1 MAGGRPGQGRP
12 FHLPGRLS
20 SIVHVE
26 IEGIRLFTRR
36 VGRGPLV
43 VALHGGPGAHHDY
56 LLPQFDLLATG
67 RELLYY
73 DQRGG
78 GQSPVSRETP
88 VGWREHVAD
97 LDALR
102 RLLGGHALTLLGYSW
117 GGLLAVLYYLE
128 HPQHVARLALVA
140 PGAIAPEYRA
150 DFDREFAA
158 RMAAP
163 EVVAAREALR
173 ASRLRERDPAA
184 YQKRAFEL
192 SVAGYFRDWRTAPH
206 LTPFRVTARTQQAVW
221 ESLRGE
227 DLRLRLRASPVPR
240 PPSLIVHG
248 TFDPIPIAASRE
260 LAALLGAELVELPV
274 GHCPHVEATEAFVA
288 ALDRFLP
295 RA

>member
-1 MAGGRPGQGRP
+1 M
-12 FHLPGRLS
+12 
-20 SIVHVE
+20 
-26 IEGIRLFTRR
+26 
-36 VGRGPLV
+36 V
-43 VALHGGPGAHHDY
+43 VLHGGPGAHHDY
-56 LLPQFDLLATG
+56 LLPQYDRLAAG
-67 RELLYY
+67 RELFYY

-78 GQSPVSRETP
+78 GQSPVDRETA

-97 LDALR
+97 LEGLR
-102 RLLGGHALTLLGYSW
+102 QVLGGGPLTLLAYSW

-128 HPQHVARLALVA
+128 HPGHVARLALVA

-150 DFDREFAA
+150 EFDREFAR

-163 EVVAAREALR
+163 EIVAAREALR
-173 ASRLRERDPAA
+173 GSGLREREPAS

-192 SVAGYFRDWRTAPH
+192 SVAGYFRDWRDARQ

-227 DLRLRLRASPVPR
+227 DLRQRLEDTASRFPV
-240 PPSLIVHG
+240 PPSLVVHG

-260 LAALLGAELVELPV
+260 LAGLLGAELVELPV
-274 GHCPHVEATEAFVA
+274 GHCPHVEATDAFVT
-288 ALDRFLP
+288 ALDGFLP